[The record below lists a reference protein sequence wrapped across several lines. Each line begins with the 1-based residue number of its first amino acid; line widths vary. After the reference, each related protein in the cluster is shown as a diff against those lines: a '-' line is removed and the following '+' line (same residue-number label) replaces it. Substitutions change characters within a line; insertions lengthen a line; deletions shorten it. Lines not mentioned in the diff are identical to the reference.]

1 MLRHHD
7 IRGGAPAWSEI
18 KRLWVDPSV
27 RGLGLGRRLLVSLEQ
42 RAAEAGSPIVRLDTN
57 RVLTQ
62 AIAMY
67 RAEGY
72 REVPPFNENPYAHHW
87 FEKDPHRP
95 RAGAGSPSG
104 GFGRCEHLLD
114 ERRLGHRARPG
125 VATVDDDRGH
135 GVDAVAIGLDRELR
149 GLDAPCGDVRD
160 ARAVGTPAA
169 RPAGSAVR
177 SA

>member
-1 MLRHHD
+1 MARIEAVRDIVEVGHGRDVEPCRRHRHHD
-7 IRGGAPAWSEI
+7 IRRGAPAWSEI

-87 FEKDPHRP
+87 FEKDLAPAP
-95 RAGAGSPSG
+95 RRRGEARQVASAAASTRSTNAASG
-104 GFGRCEHLLD
+104 TE
-114 ERRLGHRARPG
+114 
-125 VATVDDDRGH
+125 
-135 GVDAVAIGLDRELR
+135 
-149 GLDAPCGDVRD
+149 
-160 ARAVGTPAA
+160 PAQA
-169 RPAGSAVR
+169 
-177 SA
+177 